1 MVPASAQE
9 VMVSDFTPE
18 FGVPAAGFGG
28 VDEPLFLGVE
38 PIVAGLFLLLLL
50 GVAALA
56 WLMGRR
62 DGAADG
68 PDEAPKEIHKR
79 VLKAAQ
85 AALSAPSDRL
95 HEKAKAL
102 RAVIEDLL
110 GPVITVANGMGAKV
124 KTLDEAL
131 KGEAKEEAKPGPAGG
146 AKTGPVAAAAS
157 PVTVNTVTVIS
168 PAPADPAADKPKT
181 RKLSHDEQVDA
192 IAKAVRAFHDHW
204 SQSGAR
210 VDELKAARAALSR
223 MPPRESGHGGK
234 GHHHDDPADDHHHE
248 GKRVWDR

>member
-1 MVPASAQE
+1 M
-9 VMVSDFTPE
+9 SDFTPE
-18 FGVPAAGFGG
+18 FGAPAPGFGG

-50 GVAALA
+50 GVALLA

-79 VLKAAQ
+79 ILKAAQ

-110 GPVITVANGMGAKV
+110 GPVIVVANGMGAKV
-124 KTLDEAL
+124 KALDEAL
-131 KGEAKEEAKPGPAGG
+131 KGEVKDETRPAPAGA
-146 AKTGPVAAAAS
+146 AKTEAVSAAAV

-168 PAPADPAADKPKT
+168 PAPAPPPAEKPKT
-181 RKLSHDEQVDA
+181 RKLSHDEQVEA
-192 IAKAVRAFHDHW
+192 IARAVRAFHDHW
-204 SQSGAR
+204 SQTGVR

-223 MPPRESGHGGK
+223 MPPRAAGHGVKDAHGD
-234 GHHHDDPADDHHHE
+234 HADDHAGE

>member
-1 MVPASAQE
+1 M
-9 VMVSDFTPE
+9 SDFTPE
-18 FGVPAAGFGG
+18 FGAPAPGFAG
-28 VDEPLFLGVE
+28 VDDPLFLGVE

-50 GVAALA
+50 GVAVLA

-62 DGAADG
+62 EGAAAG

-110 GPVITVANGMGAKV
+110 GPVIVVANGMGAKV
-124 KTLDEAL
+124 KALDEAL
-131 KGEAKEEAKPGPAGG
+131 KGEVKDETKPAPSGGGKTEA
-146 AKTGPVAAAAS
+146 VSAAAS

-168 PAPADPAADKPKT
+168 PAPAPPAADKAKT
-181 RKLSHDEQVDA
+181 RKLSHDEQVEA

-204 SQSGAR
+204 SQTGVR
-210 VDELKAARAALSR
+210 IDELKAARAALSR
-223 MPPRESGHGGK
+223 MPPREAGHGGTD
-234 GHHHDDPADDHHHE
+234 HDDHADDHHGE
-248 GKRVWDR
+248 RKRVWDR